1 MIDPFTLSTGVA
13 GVLSLTLEIGAIVH
27 EYVSNV
33 KNASKEARDL
43 LIEVQTLGAVFEQL
57 QVLLRTP
64 ELIARIPLFSPQSV
78 LHKVI
83 VSCSEELKDIYHR
96 LEDSAL
102 VQGKGKNVLARSLDR
117 LKWPIGKTSVQD
129 AVLRLHRFS
138 QALTFSL
145 TISNW

>member
-1 MIDPFTLSTGVA
+1 MIDPFTLSTGIA
-13 GVLSLTLEIGAIVH
+13 GVLSLALEIGAILH
-27 EYVSNV
+27 EYSSNV
-33 KNASKEARDL
+33 KNAPKEARDL
-43 LIEVQTLGAVFEQL
+43 LSEIQALGAVFEQL

-64 ELIARIPLFSPQSV
+64 ELVTRIPLFSPQSV

-83 VSCSEELKDIYHR
+83 VSCGEELKDLYHR

-117 LKWPIGKTSVQD
+117 LKWPIGKTSTQD
-129 AVLRLHRFS
+129 AAQRLHRFS
-138 QALTFSL
+138 QALTFFL